1 MLSIQ
6 ARSVSMKRPGTMLPS
21 VVRGSVVALLGALVA
36 CSATNGSDGA
46 LDAEGSL
53 EEANHALEEAPPLPS
68 PRALVS
74 GLDLECYKSAG
85 PPPVEE
91 LGIRQL
97 NPVLKGTL
105 PNQRIKLGE
114 MLQTCLP
121 VSKNQQTPPASVL
134 PLISQIDLA
143 CYRAEADP
151 VDVPVNL
158 RHLNPV
164 LRDLPDMNVRLKEL
178 KRFCSPVRKNFADIP
193 DKVHRFVRHVDL
205 ACYEFEELTPPA
217 NVNLWLS
224 HLNPVVREFG
234 FPDRLVHVERANQ
247 LCVPVGKNQQ
257 PIPEDV
263 LRAVE
268 WIDLVQ
274 YELDPITPP
283 PPPFLLWLSQLNPLF
298 AGAPPTPTIL
308 EEPRTLMVPVA
319 KNNQLPPI

>member
-1 MLSIQ
+1 MLSNQ
-6 ARSVSMKRPGTMLPS
+6 ARSVGMKRPGALLPS
-21 VVRGSVVALLGALVA
+21 VVGGSLVVLLGALGA
-36 CSATNGSDGA
+36 CSATNDSDGA
-46 LDAEGSL
+46 VAEEGSV
-53 EEANHALEEAPPLPS
+53 EAAPLVADEGPVPS

-74 GLDLECYKSAG
+74 GLDLECYRSQG
-85 PPPVEE
+85 QPPVDE

-97 NPVLKGTL
+97 NPVLKGRL

-121 VSKNQQTPPASVL
+121 VAKDHQIPPAQVL
-134 PLISQIDLA
+134 PFISQIDLA

-164 LRDLPDMNVRLKEL
+164 LRDMPDMNVRLKEL
-178 KRFCSPVRKNFADIP
+178 KRFCSPVRKNFADLP
-193 DKVHRFVRHVDL
+193 DAVHRFVRHVDL
-205 ACYEFEELTPPA
+205 ACYELEELTPPA
-217 NVNLWLS
+217 NRNLWLS
-224 HLNPVVREFG
+224 HLNPVVRELG
-234 FPDRLVHVERANQ
+234 LPDRFVQLERANQ

-268 WIDLVQ
+268 WIDLLQ
-274 YELDPITPP
+274 YQIDPITPT
-283 PPPFLLWLSQLNPLF
+283 PPFPLWLSQLNPLF
-298 AGAPPTPTIL
+298 AGTPPAATVL

-319 KNNQLPPI
+319 KNNHLPPS